1 MKAGIRLLPGKRVRL
16 GAESGEEGK
25 QGEVTDT
32 RGQCGRERRGRGLV
46 VSRREK
52 GKRAS
57 GLARAAGESGRAGVG
72 LGRARGEGE
81 AGLRLVS
88 RGFSPFFFFS
98 FYFLFQIF
106 SKENF

>member
-88 RGFSPFFFFS
+88 RGFSPLF
-98 FYFLFQIF
+98 FLFF
-106 SKENF
+106 LFPF